1 MKSFIFNVFILFSA
15 SLSAQGNL
23 ENRGVINIEGG
34 SEIFVKGNFI
44 IDSPVTGDG
53 YLTYTGSGNNTIEG
67 TQVQINKFK
76 TDASGILKMKDAV
89 YINSFILFVTGK
101 IDLLDQ
107 SLFIN
112 NSNGFGGGNDS
123 AYIISGG
130 AGKVVFPS
138 DSINT
143 LLPIGLSGIY
153 TPLSVQQFGTADTFE
168 LRIWPN
174 ITNDGTNT
182 GSPLTSHVGLFGIE
196 INEMIAQQ
204 NEINLTVQ
212 FNDNS
217 LGIPF
222 DQTNSG
228 LITFANGNYIPL
240 SNCGT
245 DISNINPNIM
255 SINSLQ
261 EIGLFGVGDSLY
273 LPEIPVANTT
283 PNGIINICLGDS
295 LLVSANQGAAYLWN
309 TGDTSSS
316 IYISSAGNYNVY
328 VTNSFGCTATSASLQ
343 VNINL
348 PDSTFL
354 NEENCLSYIWPTNGI
369 EYFSSGTYTAQLNNI
384 SGCDSVVQLQLI
396 INTTDSI
403 YETIIACSDYTWPA
417 NGNNYTSSG
426 SFTFTLYNQQGC
438 DSVMSLDLQIIPAVF
453 QSQQVSICN
462 GNTFQVGTNTYSNSG
477 TYIDTLTSASGCDSI
492 VTTILNVISCSGIIS
507 IENHTFNMYP
517 NPTSDVLYF
526 EYTLDDFKIMVV
538 DIFELTGKKIVAYEI
553 NQNPA
558 IIDVSNL
565 SAGTYIAKVNGKAY
579 RWIKK

>member
-1 MKSFIFNVFILFSA
+1 MKSFIFNVFILFSV

-23 ENRGVINIEGG
+23 VNRGVIDIEGG

-44 IDSPVTGDG
+44 IDSPVTGNG
-53 YLTYTGSGNNTIEG
+53 YLTYTGSGNNTIQG
-67 TQVQINKFK
+67 TQVQINKLK
-76 TDASGILKMKDAV
+76 TEASGILKMKDAV
-89 YINSFILFVTGK
+89 YINSFILFVAGK

-107 SLFIN
+107 SIIVN
-112 NSNGFGGGNDS
+112 NSSGFGGGNDS
-123 AYIISGG
+123 AYIISGS
-130 AGKVVFPS
+130 AGKVVFPC

-153 TPLSVQQFGTADTFE
+153 TPISVQQFGTADTFE
-168 LRIWPN
+168 LRIWSN

-204 NEINLTVQ
+204 NEINLAVQ

-217 LGIPF
+217 LSNPF

-228 LITFANGNYIPL
+228 LITFSNGNYIPL

-245 DISNINPNIM
+245 DISNINPNIL

-273 LPEIPVANTT
+273 LPEFPVANTT
-283 PNGIINICLGDS
+283 PSGVISICLGDS
-295 LLVSANQGAAYLWN
+295 ILVSANQGAAYQWN
-309 TGDTSSS
+309 TGDTTSS

-369 EYFSSGTYTAQLNNI
+369 EYFSSGTYTAQLSNI

-396 INTTDSI
+396 IKNTDSI
-403 YETIIACSDYTWPA
+403 YETVIACSDYTWPA

-426 SFTFTLYNQQGC
+426 NYIYTLYNQQGC
-438 DSVMSLDLQIIPAVF
+438 DSVMLLDLQIIPAVF

-462 GNTFQVGTNTYSNSG
+462 GNTFQVGANTYSNSG
-477 TYIDTLTSASGCDSI
+477 TYIDTLTSTSGCDSI
-492 VTTILNVISCSGIIS
+492 VTTVLNVISCSGILS
-507 IENHTFNMYP
+507 MQNHIFNIYP

-526 EYTLDDFKIMVV
+526 EYNLDDFKIIVV
-538 DIFELTGKKIVAYEI
+538 DIFELTGKKIATYETH
-553 NQNPA
+553 QSPA
-558 IIDVSNL
+558 KIDVSNL
-565 SAGTYIAKVNGKAY
+565 SAGTYIAKANGEAF